1 MRLCPWSL
9 LGIVFSLLNNK
20 QTAQANGHLATMMSF
35 AAETI
40 EAAGHQQGKHQ
51 APSPWKLA
59 AHSFHVWGED
69 HSLRKLL
76 SRTSK
81 ACILGSTETVFNYA
95 GSDNVLGEIKK

>member
-1 MRLCPWSL
+1 MRLCPLSL
-9 LGIVFSLLNNK
+9 QGIVFSLLNNK
-20 QTAQANGHLATMMSF
+20 QTAQANGHLATMSF
-35 AAETI
+35 TAETI
-40 EAAGHQQGKHQ
+40 KAAGHQEGKHR
-51 APSPWKLA
+51 APSPRKLA

-95 GSDNVLGEIKK
+95 GSYNVLVEIKK

>member
-1 MRLCPWSL
+1 
-9 LGIVFSLLNNK
+9 
-20 QTAQANGHLATMMSF
+20 MMSF

-40 EAAGHQQGKHQ
+40 EAAGHQEGKHQ

-69 HSLRKLL
+69 HSLQKLL

-95 GSDNVLGEIKK
+95 GSYNVLGEIKKLIHSPDGHGLFN

>member
-1 MRLCPWSL
+1 MRLCPLSL

-20 QTAQANGHLATMMSF
+20 QTAQANGHLATRMSF
-35 AAETI
+35 EAETI
-40 EAAGHQQGKHQ
+40 KVAGHQEGKHQ

-76 SRTSK
+76 SRASN

-95 GSDNVLGEIKK
+95 GSYNVLVEIKK